1 MRPAMF
7 AAIALGLLV
16 ACDEPS
22 GKVDPVSVQWMDWPA
37 EVNAG
42 QPFRTRLV
50 VWGVCALNPRFH
62 SGTYADQSAVTF
74 EPYYVVDR
82 DPIFCADLREATL
95 LVVALDTAGT
105 APGLAGPASRT
116 YEMRAGAEVL
126 FASAAQSIPVR
137 RFGDVTVRPT
147 GADPS
152 QRNGGGAVYLQV
164 DSLGCARLA
173 PLGLYNPNSA
183 LVLEDQAD
191 TAELSGAFVTG
202 YTHDAAAPVCGE
214 TRVFHVVTRN
224 RFIAP
229 ALIVTEN

>member
-16 ACDEPS
+16 ACDEPN

-42 QPFRTRLV
+42 QSFRTRLV
-50 VWGVCALNPRFH
+50 VWGVCATNPRFY
-62 SGTYADQSAVTF
+62 SGTHADQSAVTF
-74 EPYYVVDR
+74 EPYYVVDN
-82 DPIFCADLREATL
+82 DQILCANLREATL
-95 LVVALDTAGT
+95 LVAALDTAGT
-105 APGLAGPASRT
+105 APGLAAPSSRT
-116 YEMRAGAEVL
+116 YEMRAGAEVF
-126 FASAAQSIPVR
+126 FATAAQSIPVR
-137 RFGDVTVRPT
+137 RFGDVIVRPT

-152 QRNGGGAVYLQV
+152 QRNGGGTVYLQV
-164 DSLGCARLA
+164 DSLGCARLS

-191 TAELSGAFVTG
+191 TAGLSGAFVTG

-224 RFIAP
+224 
-229 ALIVTEN
+229 

>member
-7 AAIALGLLV
+7 AAIALGLLL
-16 ACDEPS
+16 ACDGPN

-50 VWGVCALNPRFH
+50 VWGVCAINPRFQPGAH
-62 SGTYADQSAVTF
+62 ADQSAVTF
-74 EPYYVVDR
+74 APYYLVDN
-82 DPIFCADLREATL
+82 DQILCANLREVTL
-95 LVVALDTAGT
+95 LQVGAIDTAGT
-105 APGLAGPASRT
+105 APGLAAPASRT
-116 YEMRAGAEVL
+116 YEMRAGAEVF
-126 FASAAQSIPVR
+126 FARAEQSIPVR
-137 RFGDVTVRPT
+137 HFGDVIVRPT

-152 QRNGGGAVYLQV
+152 QRNGGGTVFLLV
-164 DSLGCARLA
+164 DSVGCVRLS

-191 TAELSGAFVTG
+191 TSGLPGAFVTG
-202 YTHDAAAPVCGE
+202 YIHDAAAPVCGE

-224 RFIAP
+224 
-229 ALIVTEN
+229 

>member
-50 VWGVCALNPRFH
+50 VWGVCALNPQFR
-62 SGTYADQSAVTF
+62 SGARADQSAVTF
-74 EPYYVVDR
+74 EPYFLIGHDNIACLTER
-82 DPIFCADLREATL
+82 TPTL
-95 LVVALDTAGT
+95 LALIAIDTAGT
-105 APGLAGPASRT
+105 APGLAAPSART
-116 YEMRAGAEVL
+116 YEMRAGAEVF
-126 FASAAQSIPVR
+126 FARAAGSIPVR
-137 RFGDVTVRPT
+137 HFGDVIVRPT

-152 QRNGGGAVYLQV
+152 QRNGGGTVYLQV
-164 DSLGCARLA
+164 DSLGCVRLS

-183 LVLEDQAD
+183 LVLENQAD
-191 TAELSGAFVTG
+191 TSGLSAAFVTG
-202 YTHDAAAPVCGE
+202 YIHDAAAPVCGE
-214 TRVFHVVTRN
+214 TRVFHLVTKN
-224 RFIAP
+224 
-229 ALIVTEN
+229 

>member
-1 MRPAMF
+1 MRPEMF

-105 APGLAGPASRT
+105 APGLAGAASPPIQKPP
-116 YEMRAGAEVL
+116 RAGGP
-126 FASAAQSIPVR
+126 FAP
-137 RFGDVTVRPT
+137 
-147 GADPS
+147 
-152 QRNGGGAVYLQV
+152 
-164 DSLGCARLA
+164 
-173 PLGLYNPNSA
+173 
-183 LVLEDQAD
+183 
-191 TAELSGAFVTG
+191 
-202 YTHDAAAPVCGE
+202 
-214 TRVFHVVTRN
+214 
-224 RFIAP
+224 
-229 ALIVTEN
+229 